1 MSSGW
6 WVVLSR
12 FRSLAGCALALVFG
26 LPGVLLLLVV
36 RPVLSPMFRV
46 ALPPRV
52 GPGLPPGWAV
62 LAAACPGFF
71 GFLLAVIAPPAGYVA
86 SGLQAKPLPGSDSHR
101 VADDSF

>member
-1 MSSGW
+1 VSSGW

-52 GPGLPPGWAV
+52 GPGLLPGWVV
-62 LAAACPGFF
+62 LAATRPGF
-71 GFLLAVIAPPAGYVA
+71 LARSYLFSAPPDGYVA
-86 SGLQAKPLPGSDSHR
+86 SGSQAKPLPGSDSHR
-101 VADDSF
+101 VAVDSF